1 MTVSSLPSSAVSAE
15 DRQEDWSSFSQVCNS
30 VFLRVYIMTPHPAMN
45 WGGGEMKDMLT
56 SISSPSPNPRP
67 EHHELLSLVLG
78 RTRVQGWC
86 EQQRTGCEPLLC
98 LSYLSVFQEVV
109 EL

>member
-1 MTVSSLPSSAVSAE
+1 
-15 DRQEDWSSFSQVCNS
+15 
-30 VFLRVYIMTPHPAMN
+30 
-45 WGGGEMKDMLT
+45 MKDMPT
-56 SISSPSPNPRP
+56 SISSPLPNSHP

-78 RTRVQGWC
+78 GTGVLGWC
-86 EQQRTGCEPLLC
+86 EQQRRGCEPLLC